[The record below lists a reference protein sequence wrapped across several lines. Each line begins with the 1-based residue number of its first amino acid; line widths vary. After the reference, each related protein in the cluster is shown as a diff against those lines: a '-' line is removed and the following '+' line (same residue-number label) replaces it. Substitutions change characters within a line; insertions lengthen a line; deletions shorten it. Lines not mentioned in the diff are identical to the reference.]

1 MKRFCKELVLD
12 LKEPGINIWMIPIVS
27 IVFLIST
34 DYLQNRLGINNLIT
48 LSLLEILLPFLGG
61 YASIMIM
68 QSIVDTDGC
77 EILFTYPR
85 SLIYWGIFRQIRLYI
100 IFSLLTALICMRIS
114 MIMFVPF
121 LRLYVLTLA
130 QSFSVMS
137 IGFLGV
143 SMSRKVSIGLV
154 ALIAFVGI
162 QILLGREIASLNWIY
177 VLSGRLPENGVII
190 DICIRS
196 LLIGFFCWITGQFW
210 VHP

>member
-1 MKRFCKELVLD
+1 MKRYCRELVLD
-12 LKEPGINIWMIPIVS
+12 LTEPGINIGILPFVS
-27 IVFLIST
+27 IVFLIYS
-34 DYLQNRLGINNLIT
+34 YYIQNRLGANNTIT
-48 LSLLEILLPFLGG
+48 LSLLEVLVPFLGG

-68 QSIVDTDGC
+68 QSVVDTEGC

-85 SLIYWGIFRQIRLYI
+85 SLLYWGIIRQLRLYI
-100 IFSLLTALICMRIS
+100 IFSLFAALICKCTA
-114 MIMFVPF
+114 MIMCISFFP
-121 LRLYVLTLA
+121 LYVLTLA

-162 QILLGREIASLNWIY
+162 QILLGREMASMNWIY
-177 VLSGRLPENGVII
+177 VLSGKFPDNGMVTS
-190 DICIRS
+190 ICIRS
-196 LLIGFFCWITGQFW
+196 LLIGCFCWITGQSW